1 MPKILVADV
10 PDGDRRMTTILAG
23 HELTFVHTLGEAQ
36 RMLAS
41 EKFALI
47 LIGVHFDDSR
57 MFDLLRHLQA
67 NRVQGDVP
75 RGCAVIC
82 MRSQHFNSP
91 AITIEGLEIAAKA
104 LGCNLFLDLTWYA
117 EDAAGNAAIRTLL
130 DALLKP

>member
-1 MPKILVADV
+1 MPKILVADT

-23 HELTFVHTLGEAQ
+23 HELTFVHTLGDAQ
-36 RMLAS
+36 RTLGR

-67 NRVQGDVP
+67 NRVHS
-75 RGCAVIC
+75 GCAVIC

-91 AITIEGLEIAAKA
+91 AITIEGLEIAVKA